1 MIARSRFLILVGVGV
16 LGLGGVMAAQA
27 TQVPAPME
35 SHTVTGKMTALETSL
50 ELEPTTGAVACD
62 QIKVNAEIWFDLDG
76 KTTPV
81 DPKDLPF
88 PKEVLA
94 STNAE
99 GSTLGD
105 GCTYTL
111 TFNYSPSRQLPAFSE
126 YRISGELPQIR
137 EGVISGYSARLSPP
151 FAEPV
156 DMQF

>member
-1 MIARSRFLILVGVGV
+1 MTVRSRILIFVGVGI

-27 TQVPAPME
+27 TKMPAPMA
-35 SHTVTGKMTALETSL
+35 SRTVTGKMTALET
-50 ELEPTTGAVACD
+50 THKTVACN

-76 KTTPV
+76 KNTSV

-99 GSTLGD
+99 GSTLGN

-111 TFNYSPSRQLPAFSE
+111 SFNYSPSRQLPAFSE
-126 YRISGELPQIR
+126 YRISGALPQIQ
-137 EGVISGYSARLSPP
+137 EGARYGYTERVSPP
-151 FAEPV
+151 FTQPV
-156 DMQF
+156 DMKF